1 MEKAARKTSADP
13 VQEKLRKDKDVWN
26 KQVSQFIENVKQVKK
41 TMNGYPSKLNPQ
53 KGNIKNPLPPS
64 VPSTL
69 EALTQA
75 FDNIAQ
81 SGESIVEEQLAYSKN
96 RRKNQ
101 PKAPVVP
108 APAPTQAPA
117 EPAAPETPD
126 LSKQLTAW
134 EEKYGL
140 VAEASN
146 PISRFF
152 TKLLNPSFGFGEAA
166 RVRRVRMQL
175 LRACADTYKKLGR
188 LQVEIVKSSKS
199 SIDTSNNLMHDVWRN
214 WETVRTGF
222 ATYKGMMPARV
233 PDAGGILEEPKEVTE
248 DKEKGNEQAVKSTEK
263 IEQKMEK
270 VDRAV
275 EEGKPEPDDAD
286 YEPKSGVS
294 SEERQGPDWVGG
306 RERMIEDLH
315 KQEILDLSR
324 RAGKDFQFALSNF
337 WFMQN
342 HDVDLS
348 IFHELEKYKKEYH
361 IREEW
366 APVFLDLYYKA
377 VDDLNAQVATK
388 ERSFKD
394 IINRLHQR
402 DVFNKKMEEQQRK
415 LELFQKKEQEKK
427 DKLDKKNQLAAQRAQ
442 EKAQEEADRARKK
455 SEEDD
460 RKQQERLQKQLEQ
473 AQQKALLAKPPAPP
487 SSAASD
493 QLEATAQAFLKK
505 WIGKT
510 RHQMSIFDQ
519 TSSQR
524 LQIFEVA
531 TEMRTT
537 VNDIMDHLEKDINV
551 DEMAPMIDK
560 ANRQLTSIRSLTRNL
575 HNTHRPLPKGK
586 K

>member
-53 KGNIKNPLPPS
+53 KGNIKNPLPTS

-101 PKAPVVP
+101 PKAPVAPP
-108 APAPTQAPA
+108 APAQTPA

-126 LSKQLTAW
+126 LTKQLTAW

-146 PISRFF
+146 PVSRFF

-166 RVRRVRMQL
+166 RIRRVRMQL
-175 LRACADTYKKLGR
+175 LKACADTYKKLGR
-188 LQVEIVKSSKS
+188 LQVDVVKSSKS
-199 SIDTSNNLMHDVWRN
+199 SIETANNLMHESWRH

-222 ATYKGMMPARV
+222 TTYKGMMPVQV
-233 PDAGGILEEPKEVTE
+233 PDAGGPIEEPKDVKEEKEQEEKSVEKQMERVDRAQETGAPE
-248 DKEKGNEQAVKSTEK
+248 PGDPDYEKPPSEEPDEKSPDWIQTKENIYQDLHADQEITLAKWNVSDTKFALKNMLWFIDNHIDPSEFNEMVAAIKSFSIRDKDHILAGVINDNHRKLVDDLSSRLQMRAKSFRDMIAIIKKRERINEQAAKQQAQLEALQRR
-263 IEQKMEK
+263 EQIKQQDIQE
-270 VDRAV
+270 
-275 EEGKPEPDDAD
+275 
-286 YEPKSGVS
+286 
-294 SEERQGPDWVGG
+294 
-306 RERMIEDLH
+306 
-315 KQEILDLSR
+315 KQE
-324 RAGKDFQFALSNF
+324 AA
-337 WFMQN
+337 
-342 HDVDLS
+342 
-348 IFHELEKYKKEYH
+348 
-361 IREEW
+361 
-366 APVFLDLYYKA
+366 
-377 VDDLNAQVATK
+377 
-388 ERSFKD
+388 
-394 IINRLHQR
+394 RL
-402 DVFNKKMEEQQRK
+402 
-415 LELFQKKEQEKK
+415 
-427 DKLDKKNQLAAQRAQ
+427 
-442 EKAQEEADRARKK
+442 KAQQK
-455 SEEDD
+455 SEEED
-460 RKQQERLQKQLEQ
+460 RKQQAKVQQQLEQ
-473 AQQKALLAKPPAPP
+473 AKQKALLHNPPP

-493 QLEATAQAFLKK
+493 QLEVTAQAFLKK

-510 RHQMSIFDQ
+510 RHQMSLFDQ

-531 TEMRTT
+531 GEMRKTL
-537 VNDIMDHLEKDINV
+537 NDIMDHLEKDLKV
-551 DEMAPMIDK
+551 DEVGPMINK
-560 ANRQLTSIRSLTRNL
+560 ANHQMSQIRSLTRNL